1 MHACM
6 GEVVMLGSWYML
18 GSWSLYI
25 HMHSSCSIVLARFLQ
40 TSSTPAWT
48 LGISVFNVSK
58 GVRLGCESLYGGTG
72 GLCLEFLASG
82 RLTIWEFG
90 NLEFWK
96 SIYAYVCREIWDPVN
111 SKNQNSQNQNP
122 CRPKRPQGLDY
133 TTYV

>member
-1 MHACM
+1 
-6 GEVVMLGSWYML
+6 
-18 GSWSLYI
+18 
-25 HMHSSCSIVLARFLQ
+25 MHSSCSIVLARFLQ

-96 SIYAYVCREIWDPVN
+96 SIYAYVCREIWDPAI
-111 SKNQNSQNQNP
+111 SK
-122 CRPKRPQGLDY
+122 K
-133 TTYV
+133 T